1 MRGCVSPYSATS
13 CGLSSMTRWSS
24 SVERLLVN
32 PDTAAPS
39 GGAVTGS
46 TICQSVPVFL
56 SVVRSPDSDLI
67 GHLVDLVRLDGKDL
81 LFLVRVRRVALRLD
95 EIQIGAEAGGH
106 DEQEQKRSDAPHR

>member
-56 SVVRSPDSDLI
+56 SVVRSPDSDLMVI
-67 GHLVDLVRLDGKDL
+67 SSILSASTVKTFSFFSASDGSRFDSTKY
-81 LFLVRVRRVALRLD
+81 R
-95 EIQIGAEAGGH
+95 
-106 DEQEQKRSDAPHR
+106 